1 VIEAID
7 AAVSQTV
14 PGLRCMKLYVLDGE
28 SYYDHEYNLRR
39 LDPASYILDPRFEL
53 IGIAVKEPGTAAY
66 WVEGPDCTGILCQ
79 PRPQ

>member
-1 VIEAID
+1 MR
-7 AAVSQTV
+7 
-14 PGLRCMKLYVLDGE
+14 LLVLDAE
-28 SYYDHEYNLRR
+28 TYYDCEYDLRR